1 MPWSQPLERPLR
13 PGKSQNV
20 RKAFGVDEIDPRE
33 NMEASEKAGRPGPG
47 RGSPALHRIDPA
59 RVAERLSLSADP
71 AGFARL
77 SLMVNTIFDRLVDD
91 GRDGL
96 QRS

>member
-1 MPWSQPLERPLR
+1 MPWSQPPERALR
-13 PGKSQNV
+13 PGESQNV
-20 RKAFGVDEIDPRE
+20 RKASGVDEIDPRE

-47 RGSPALHRIDPA
+47 RGSPALHRIDPD
-59 RVAERLSLSADP
+59 RVAEKMSLSGDS

-77 SLMVNTIFDRLVDD
+77 SLMVNTIFDRLVED